1 MKRTHERRLI
11 LSAAAAGVLIASV
24 GSGFAASP
32 LKLEFVRHAAFFSAG
47 TKQPKTLDPH
57 VFIEDA
63 SAPEATGPQNI
74 KHVAGV
80 RPALVD
86 LDAKTS
92 KLFNAEHKPLGFD
105 LQSWLSA
112 TGTVTIAEKDGKV
125 TLDATFKNLQ
135 PNASYSLFENHFD
148 TTPVSFTP
156 MDGAGKT
163 NSFTTKADGTASVT
177 VALPS
182 MPTHDNAVLVIYNS
196 GGQPHGMERG
206 RIGVDA
212 HHQASRG
219 RSDPIV
225 SAWERSAAAP
235 SARVPRCA
243 RKGPPSSLVQLR
255 ITTWTGDAR
264 DTRPNSD
271 IRSWHRGNGG
281 SEAAN
286 VGALARPTSRESA

>member
-1 MKRTHERRLI
+1 MERCRVLRFRKAAAVVDRPALLRERTDVWSSTLSRRHPRQAPRAISMKNCLNGRLV
-11 LSAAAAGVLIASV
+11 LLAAAGLLLATVEN
-24 GSGFAASP
+24 GFSASP
-32 LKLEFVRHAAFFSAG
+32 LKMNFVTHAAFFSAG
-47 TKQPKTLDPH
+47 TKQPKVLDPQ
-57 VFIEDA
+57 VFVEDA
-63 SAPEATGPQNI
+63 SAQAATGPQVI

-135 PNASYSLFENHFD
+135 PNASYSFFENHFD

-156 MDGAGKT
+156 IDGAGKT

-212 HHQASRG
+212 HHQ
-219 RSDPIV
+219 I
-225 SAWERSAAAP
+225 
-235 SARVPRCA
+235 
-243 RKGPPSSLVQLR
+243 
-255 ITTWTGDAR
+255 I
-264 DTRPNSD
+264 
-271 IRSWHRGNGG
+271 
-281 SEAAN
+281 
-286 VGALARPTSRESA
+286 ARPE

>member
-112 TGTVTIAEKDGKV
+112 TGTVTIAEKDRQV
-125 TLDATFKNLQ
+125 TLDATFKGLQ

-148 TTPVSFTP
+148 TKPISFTP

-212 HHQASRG
+212 HHQ
-219 RSDPIV
+219 I
-225 SAWERSAAAP
+225 
-235 SARVPRCA
+235 
-243 RKGPPSSLVQLR
+243 
-255 ITTWTGDAR
+255 I
-264 DTRPNSD
+264 
-271 IRSWHRGNGG
+271 
-281 SEAAN
+281 
-286 VGALARPTSRESA
+286 ARPE